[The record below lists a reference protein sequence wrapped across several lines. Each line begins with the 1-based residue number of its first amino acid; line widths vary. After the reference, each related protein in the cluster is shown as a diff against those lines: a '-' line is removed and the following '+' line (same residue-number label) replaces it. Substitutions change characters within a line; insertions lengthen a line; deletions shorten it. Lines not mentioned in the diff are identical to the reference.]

1 MNPLPLRPVLLTSLL
16 ALCLGGAFAAE
27 AAATASAEAPFDWRA
42 FLAPFHTVT
51 LHLPIGFVTIAVILE
66 VYAFLRPSEALR
78 RALTLILWVSGTSA
92 VVVTLLGLFRAA
104 GGGYEEEMLRHHE
117 QYGIAVAFATLAIAL
132 VHVIAYR
139 RGEVRSRF
147 LVAVYRLMLLGDMV
161 LLTIA
166 GHGGGNLTHGSKYL
180 VEGAP
185 AWAKQWLEERAAA
198 GGGGAGGGG
207 KAADAPAGSGQVFAE
222 RIRPVLE
229 KKCFSCHGPEK
240 QKGDYRMDTVEGL
253 FQAGESELDPI
264 VANKPLESYLVELI
278 TLPKDDD
285 AVMPPDGKEAL
296 TGDEILAILQ
306 WIWDGA
312 KTE

>member
-1 MNPLPLRPVLLTSLL
+1 MNPSNIRHSITLTILLILSLSGVI
-16 ALCLGGAFAAE
+16 AAEAE
-27 AAATASAEAPFDWRA
+27 AAAAATAASFDWRA

-66 VYAFLRPSEALR
+66 VYALFRPSEALR
-78 RALTLILWVSGTSA
+78 RALTLILWVSGISA

-117 QYGIAVAFATLAIAL
+117 FYGIAVAFATMLIAL

-147 LVAVYRLMLLGDMV
+147 MVGIYRLMLLGDMV

-180 VEGAP
+180 IEGAP
-185 AWAKQWLEERAAA
+185 EWAKQWLAEHPEVQPEATTP
-198 GGGGAGGGG
+198 GATS
-207 KAADAPAGSGQVFAE
+207 DSPGQVYAS
-222 RIRPVLE
+222 RIRPIFE
-229 KKCFSCHGPEK
+229 KKCYSCHGPEK
-240 QKGDYRMDTVEGL
+240 QKGDYRMDTAEGL

-278 TLPKDDD
+278 TLPREDD

-296 TGDEILAILQ
+296 TGDEILAVMQ

>member
-1 MNPLPLRPVLLTSLL
+1 MHRPNAIRFAVLFSLL
-16 ALCLGGAFAAE
+16 SASLAVAAE
-27 AAATASAEAPFDWRA
+27 PSVAAPAGASFDWRA

-51 LHLPIGFVTIAVILE
+51 LHMPIGFVTLVVILE
-66 VYAFLRPSEALR
+66 GYSLFRPSEPLR
-78 RALTLILWVSGTSA
+78 RALTLVLWVSGISA

-104 GGGYEEEMLRHHE
+104 DGGYEEEMLKHHE
-117 QYGIAVAFATLAIAL
+117 LFGIAVAIATVLMAL

-139 RGEVRSRF
+139 DGLVRSKVMVG
-147 LVAVYRLMLLGDMV
+147 LYRLMLIGDMV

-185 AWAKQWLEERAAA
+185 DWAKMWLAERS
-198 GGGGAGGGG
+198 GEVTVS
-207 KAADAPAGSGQVFAE
+207 ADAGAQETTGNVFAT
-222 RIRPVLE
+222 RIQPVFE
-229 KKCFSCHGPEK
+229 KKCYSCHGAEK
-240 QKGDYRMDTVEGL
+240 QKGDYRMDTAEGL
-253 FQAGESELDPI
+253 FKAGESELDPI

-278 TLPKDDD
+278 TLPKEDD

-296 TGDEILAILQ
+296 TADETLMILR